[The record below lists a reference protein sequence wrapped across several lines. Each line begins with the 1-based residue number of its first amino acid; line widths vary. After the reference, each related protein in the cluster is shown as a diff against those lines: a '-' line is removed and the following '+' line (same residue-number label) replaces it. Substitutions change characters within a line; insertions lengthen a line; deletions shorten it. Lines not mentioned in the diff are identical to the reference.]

1 MDRNSWEEFN
11 AIVENNQA
19 TKESFLKTLLN
30 NVYLEGNIN
39 KTQNGYMGQGTLGVN
54 NIPVGRG
61 NLSANVN
68 GYAYKDGPYK
78 GKAID
83 SAELQYQLGNFLG
96 KLGFETNEY
105 NQRKP
110 TIGLEWSKQF

>member
-30 NVYLEGNIN
+30 NVYLEGGG
-39 KTQNGYMGQGTLGVN
+39 KGTPQGYNAYGTLGVN
-54 NIPVGRG
+54 DIPVGRG

-68 GYAYKDGPYK
+68 GYAYKHGPYK
-78 GKAID
+78 GKGID